1 MYLYLTHLFQTCLV
15 DKLVINL
22 NIYSPVKQWIW
33 LTVYMSSKK
42 YSVNYI
48 RTIFAVHV
56 SNGNT
61 IVYNMYTCLQDWY
74 IVIHW
79 HELAS
84 VLLTISNDNTI
95 FYNTYTCF
103 TRFIYSNTLTWEA
116 GISSIKPGVCPFA
129 LDVVSYLCY
138 SLTNTLCKQL

>member
-1 MYLYLTHLFQTCLV
+1 
-15 DKLVINL
+15 
-22 NIYSPVKQWIW
+22 
-33 LTVYMSSKK
+33 
-42 YSVNYI
+42 
-48 RTIFAVHV
+48 
-56 SNGNT
+56 
-61 IVYNMYTCLQDWY
+61 MYTCLQDWY

-138 SLTNTLCKQL
+138 SLTNTLCKQLWCNLGIVTAMVRCPCMYMRFNVDSTNIAVHHHKQCTVNCKLTYIHEQSRYITISFNKQYRLCN